1 MINKMEKQLK
11 QTIVEKKIEEK
22 ISEWSWK
29 IDPKFLIRVISN
41 LGYPESEERY
51 IQAQQVLELINNANN
66 KEKFINKVLEMD
78 LLNRQLYFMLSK
90 ESERHKYTVMRT
102 LDKISKPIHTMS
114 EAGSVLV
121 GNDSFSVAIKNGY
134 GDGESTVYVLDENCT
149 FEDDLMEFHSVIS
162 GKEFYI
168 SRYDCENDWIEGLP
182 LSGKY
187 MTYYYD
193 SIVCLRK
200 I

>member
-29 IDPKFLIRVISN
+29 IDPTFLMRVITSI
-41 LGYPESEERY
+41 GYESPEERY
-51 IQAQQVLELINNANN
+51 AQAKQVIGLLAKANT
-66 KEKFINKVLEMD
+66 KEEFLNEVLKIE

-90 ESERHKYTVMRT
+90 ESGRHKYTVMRT
-102 LDKISKPIHTMS
+102 LDKISKPINTLS

-121 GNDSFSVAIKNGY
+121 GNDSFSVSIKNGY
-134 GDGESTVYVLDENCT
+134 GDGESTVYVLNETDN
-149 FEDDLMEFHSVIS
+149 FEDDLMEFS
-162 GKEFYI
+162 GVVAGTEFYI
-168 SRYDCENDWIEGLP
+168 SSYDCDNSWITKLP